1 MRAAT
6 LGVIAS
12 LTLALASPPALA
24 QIPNPIPNPNPE
36 LLKASWLTLNK
47 VIAALERY
55 YADFARYPQSIVE
68 LISIRGRQ
76 YIAELP
82 VDPCTGAPFGGLTG
96 YEYIPLGNPAG
107 GYVLRTNWSWE
118 GYGTECHAAN
128 GHANIIYS
136 PSRGLQLT
144 P

>member
-6 LGVIAS
+6 VGVIAS
-12 LTLALASPPALA
+12 LTLALSSPPSLA
-24 QIPNPIPNPNPE
+24 QIPNPNPE
-36 LLKASWLTLNK
+36 LLKASWVNLNK
-47 VIAALERY
+47 VVTALESY
-55 YADFARYPQSIVE
+55 FADFARYPQSIVE
-68 LISIRGRQ
+68 LIGTRGRQ

-96 YEYIPLGNPAG
+96 YQYIPLGNPAG
-107 GYVLRTNWSWE
+107 GYVLRTNWSWT
-118 GYGTECHAAN
+118 GFGKECYEAN
-128 GHANIIYS
+128 NNFNIVYT